1 MATQYSPPRTEQPT
15 SGRTLFLYGFA
26 SGLPGNGSDTLILVM
41 DGLDVSSG
49 FGSSVSFGGLLAEDV
64 VKGFER
70 LIMGR
75 SCNSRHTQS
84 LKALLED
91 LKSLAGDDG
100 LTVRI
105 SGRAGARVNTEA
117 LAAAGWNPRKFDDGI
132 RWTSPDKRP
141 LTIVI
146 QNDA

>member
-1 MATQYSPPRTEQPT
+1 MATHYSLPHTEQPP

-41 DGLDVSSG
+41 DGLGVSSA
-49 FGSSVSFGGLLAEDV
+49 FGSSVAFGGLLAEDV

-75 SCNSRHTQS
+75 SGNSGHAPS
-84 LKALLED
+84 LRALLED

-105 SGRAGARVNTEA
+105 SGKAGARVNTEA
-117 LAAAGWNPRKFDDGI
+117 LAAAGWNARKFDEGI
-132 RWTSPDKRP
+132 RWSSPDEKP
-141 LTIVI
+141 LTIII